1 MDGNRAVQLSPGDT
15 RLSWLEAL
23 FLQPLPRAA
32 QPAQSLSRVVQ
43 RHPKRAQPNPLPVLC
58 LAGEAPEPLGL
69 CGAVLLPGT
78 RLLQGASAAAE
89 AQLCPDAAVP
99 VLQLSAEAQ
108 AEETSKMGHLE
119 EEETAL
125 LPSALKCPA
134 PARRAAG
141 RAVQGDV

>member
-1 MDGNRAVQLSPGDT
+1 MQLSHGDT

-32 QPAQSLSRVVQ
+32 QPGQSLSPVVQ

-69 CGAVLLPGT
+69 CGAVLLLGT

-125 LPSALKCPA
+125 LPSALKSLA
-134 PARRAAG
+134 PAHRAAG